1 MVKWILLI
9 LFAVVIVIQ
18 FIPVDRSNPAAAA
31 SLQAADEVVNI
42 LKKSC
47 FDCHSNSTSWPWYS
61 KVAPVS
67 FFIAHHVE
75 EGRDELNFSVWQ
87 EYPAEKKRKKIDEL
101 WEQIEKGEM
110 PLKSYLVIH
119 KNSRLSQAD
128 KEVLKSWTQSF
139 LEPDSEDYQSA
150 DMENYGK

>member
-1 MVKWILLI
+1 MLKWILAILI
-9 LFAVVIVIQ
+9 FAVIVIQ
-18 FIPVDRSNPAAAA
+18 FIPVDRSNPAASAA
-31 SLQAADEVVNI
+31 LHAPDEVMNI
-42 LKKSC
+42 LKNSC
-47 FDCHSNSTSWPWYS
+47 FDCHSSSTVWPWYS

-75 EGRDELNFSVWQ
+75 EARDELNFSVWQ
-87 EYPAEKKRKKIDEL
+87 DYPAEKKSKKIDEV
-101 WEQIEKGEM
+101 WEHVEKGDM

-139 LEPDSEDYQSA
+139 LEPDSTEYQSA
-150 DMENYGK
+150 DMETFEK